1 MLIGTKR
8 NWQMMGIIALLAL
21 LLPLTATL
29 APVQAQTDEQ
39 CFQETGLCVSGR
51 ILQYWQQ
58 NGGLPVFGLP
68 ITTQREETIGDWTG
82 QVQWFERNRLE
93 LHPENAPPYDVLLGR
108 LGGTFVE
115 REGAS
120 PPREE
125 PRAGCT
131 YFNETGFNVCGD
143 FLAYWS
149 SNGLNLD
156 GQPGF
161 TAQESLALFGFPL
174 TGEFRTTLEDG
185 NTYTVQWFERARFER
200 HPENAPPYN
209 VLLSRLG
216 VVEVGAPQT
225 QPGTGGRIAFASNR
239 TGTVEIY
246 LMNTDGGN
254 VTRLTSEGGTIPTWS
269 PDGSRIAFAS
279 DRDGNNEIYVMNA
292 DGSNQTRLTN
302 NPGSDFH
309 PSWSPDGSRIA
320 YQSKDENGDVFIYT
334 MNSDGSNQTRLTD
347 RTGYH
352 PDWSPDGTQIA
363 FVALWT
369 PRSEPTEQIW
379 VMNADGSN
387 PTMLT
392 SFSWSCGCTI
402 NNFGPAWSPDG
413 SRIAFTSYNSFYY
426 NIYVIDADGS
436 NNTPLTSTRADFFPD
451 WSPDGSQIVF
461 SSRRDGNSEIY
472 VMNADGSDQIRLT
485 NANGPASNVLPAW
498 SPN

>member
-174 TGEFRTTLEDG
+174 TGEFKTTLEDG

-200 HPENAPPYN
+200 HPENAPPYT

-225 QPGTGGRIAFASNR
+225 QPGTGGRIVFASER
-239 TGTVEIY
+239 GGTDTEDIY
-246 LMNTDGGN
+246 VMNTDGSN
-254 VTRLTSEGGTIPTWS
+254 VTRLTFEGGTWPAWS
-269 PDGSRIAFAS
+269 PDGSRIAFAAN
-279 DRDGNNEIYVMNA
+279 RDGDYDIYVMNA
-292 DGSNQTRLTN
+292 DGSNVTRLTFEGAN
-302 NPGSDFH
+302 LPA
-309 PSWSPDGSRIA
+309 WSPDGSRIV
-320 YQSKDENGDVFIYT
+320 YNVRENGVPFLYT

-347 RTGYH
+347 RPGAR

-363 FVALWT
+363 FNVF
-369 PRSEPTEQIW
+369 SGSDQIW
-379 VMNADGSN
+379 VINADGSN
-387 PTMLT
+387 LT
-392 SFSWSCGCTI
+392 QITFSSNGDSFA
-402 NNFGPAWSPDG
+402 PAWSPDG
-413 SRIAFTSYNSFYY
+413 SRIAYTYAGNNVFG
-426 NIYVIDADGS
+426 IYVIDADGS
-436 NNTPLTSTRADFFPD
+436 NNTLLTSNQDVLPD

-461 SSRRDGNSEIY
+461 QSRRDGNSEIY
-472 VMNADGSDQIRLT
+472 VMNADGSNQIRLT
-485 NANGPASNVLPAW
+485 NGPAYNGLPAW